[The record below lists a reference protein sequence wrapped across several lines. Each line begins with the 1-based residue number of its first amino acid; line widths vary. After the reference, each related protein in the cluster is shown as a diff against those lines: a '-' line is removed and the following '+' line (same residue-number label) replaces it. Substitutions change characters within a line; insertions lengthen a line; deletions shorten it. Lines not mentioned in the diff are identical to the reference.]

1 MSEKNISRIR
11 RAKKSRIHIRDQESP
26 RLTVY
31 RSSKHF
37 YAQIFDSL
45 GAKVIVSAST
55 VEKDLKIDAN
65 NVAGAKEVG
74 KRDITINAV
83 APGFIT
89 TDMTEQ
95 NKGVNAEYLMKEI
108 PLGRFGEAEEVANLV
123 NLLCS
128 FKASYITG
136 QTIHIN
142 GGLYM

>member
-26 RLTVY
+26 RLTVF

-55 VEKDLKIDAN
+55 VEKDLKIGAN

-74 KRDITINAV
+74 KRV
-83 APGFIT
+83 AERALENGIKKVVF
-89 TDMTEQ
+89 DRSGY
-95 NKGVNAEYLMKEI
+95 KYH
-108 PLGRFGEAEEVANLV
+108 GRI
-123 NLLCS
+123 
-128 FKASYITG
+128 KALADSARDA
-136 QTIHIN
+136 
-142 GGLYM
+142 GLEF